1 MKLFRRTL
9 LALCVFAPAALSQ
22 GDPRWQAWFGCWTA
36 DSART
41 SAATT
46 VCVTPVANSS
56 AVNLVTIARGA
67 IVTRERIDANGRPQP
82 IGGNGCKGTES
93 ANWSASG
100 RRVYLRADFSCASGT
115 PGSTTSLFAMTPTG
129 EWLRVEKAR
138 AGGGM
143 VITVTRLRPTTLS
156 TALPELSVR
165 AIESQQRALL
175 PARAFTAAPVVVEE
189 IVDAVRNVDGDVV
202 RAWLLTSQQVFA
214 FGPAQIATLAD
225 AGVPAPILE
234 AVGANVVEAPVVVR
248 VEQPVVVEQGP
259 PEMVTMRVCPANGCY
274 SDNRYSGYNGAE
286 WGSPPPPGYPYS
298 SPYPYAYPSAYP
310 YSYPFTAFVPFG
322 SFNNNNFGKD
332 RHNQRGKDFRGDP
345 RGNHGRPRQVDAKVR
360 VNPGTRV
367 TNPAPRRR

>member
-1 MKLFRRTL
+1 MKLVRRTL
-9 LALCVFAPAALSQ
+9 FALCVVAPAALSQ
-22 GDPRWQAWFGCWTA
+22 GDSRWQAWLGCWTA

-41 SAATT
+41 TAATT
-46 VCVTPVANSS
+46 VCVTPVAKSS
-56 AVNLVTIARGA
+56 AVDLVTVARGA
-67 IVTRERIDANGRPQP
+67 IVTRERIEANGRPQP
-82 IGGNGCKGTES
+82 IDGNGCKGTES
-93 ANWSASG
+93 ANWSTSG
-100 RRVYLRADFSCASGT
+100 RRVYLRADFTCANGM

-143 VITVTRLRPTTLS
+143 VVTVTRLRPTTLS
-156 TALPELSVR
+156 TALPEASAR

-175 PARAFTAAPVVVEE
+175 PARALMAAPIVVDE

-202 RAWLLTSQQVFA
+202 RAWLLTSQQRFDFDA
-214 FGPAQIATLAD
+214 AQIATLAN
-225 AGVPAPILE
+225 AGVPSPILE
-234 AVGANVVEAPVVVR
+234 AVGAQVEVAPVVVR

-259 PEMVTMRVCPANGCY
+259 PEMTTMRVCPPNGCY
-274 SDNRYSGYNGAE
+274 DNRYSSYNGAE

-322 SFNNNNFGKD
+322 SFNNNRGKD
-332 RHNQRGKDFRGDP
+332 RHHNNQRGHGFRDP
-345 RGNHGRPRQVDAKVR
+345 RGNHGRPGQTDPRVR

>member
-1 MKLFRRTL
+1 MTLVRRTL
-9 LALCVFAPAALSQ
+9 FALCVIAPAALSQ
-22 GDPRWQAWFGCWTA
+22 SDPRWQAWLGCWTA

-41 SAATT
+41 TAATT
-46 VCVTPVANSS
+46 ICVTPAAKSN
-56 AVNLVTIARGA
+56 AVDLVTVARGA
-67 IVTRERIDANGRPQP
+67 VVTRERIDANGRPQP
-82 IGGNGCKGTES
+82 IDGNGCKGTES

-138 AGGGM
+138 SGGGM

-156 TALPELSVR
+156 TALSEMSAR

-175 PARAFTAAPVVVEE
+175 PARALAAAPIVIDE

-202 RAWLLTSQQVFA
+202 RAWLLTSQQRFDFDA
-214 FGPAQIATLAD
+214 AQIAMLAN
-225 AGVPAPILE
+225 AGVPSPILE
-234 AVGANVVEAPVVVR
+234 AVGALVAEAPVVVR

-259 PEMVTMRVCPANGCY
+259 PEMTTMRVCPPNGCPY
-274 SDNRYSGYNGAE
+274 DNRYSNYNGAE
-286 WGSPPPPGYPYS
+286 WGSPPPYGYPYS

-310 YSYPFTAFVPFG
+310 YSVPFTAFIPFS
-322 SFNNNNFGKD
+322 SFNNNSGKD
-332 RHNQRGKDFRGDP
+332 RHQNQRGKDFRDQ

-360 VNPGTRV
+360 VNPPGTRV